1 MVIFI
6 FLRSQISTVLVP
18 AVERASQKPFSE
30 KSREE
35 TVPVRAKEA
44 AREAERTSKILTFET
59 VSAAK
64 RWPSG
69 WNAAEV

>member
-1 MVIFI
+1 M
-6 FLRSQISTVLVP
+6 
-18 AVERASQKPFSE
+18 ERASQKPFSE

-44 AREAERTSKILTFET
+44 AREAERTSKILTSET
-59 VSAAK
+59 VPAAK